1 MPQPDPVIEYAAHT
15 SDIHTLRLE
24 QNADAFRVIFPV
36 KQTWVWI
43 YEFILPLFLAFCK
56 IATAIFIMMALWS
69 TWALRMNTGMNG
81 SSFQKIT
88 WRYSAEIIG
97 ATSLAVAFWIAVA
110 AFNWRR
116 YRKFAREP
124 RLFLVNPQEI
134 IDTRPGWLNM
144 RQRHLPFTEIKDLRL
159 KIYRLHFARNR
170 TIADLII
177 NRTKGFPIR
186 FRLSTTDPTLPSEI
200 ARRIAEATGRPL
212 R

>member
-1 MPQPDPVIEYAAHT
+1 MPEPNRVIEYAAHT
-15 SDIHTLRLE
+15 NDIHTLRLE

-56 IATAIFIMMALWS
+56 IATAIFIVMALGS
-69 TWALRMNTGMNG
+69 TWAFRMNTGMNG
-81 SSFQKIT
+81 SVFEKII
-88 WRYSAEIIG
+88 WRYGAEIIG

-116 YRKFAREP
+116 YRKFAHEP
-124 RLFLVNPQEI
+124 RVFLVNREEI
-134 IDTRPGWLNM
+134 IDRQPGWLNM
-144 RQRHLPFTEIKDLRL
+144 RQRHLAFNEIKDLRL
-159 KIYRLHFARNR
+159 KIYRLHFAWNR

-177 NRTKGFPIR
+177 NRTKGFRIR
-186 FRLSTTDPTLPSEI
+186 LRLSTTDPTLPTEI
-200 ARRIAEATGRPL
+200 ARRIAEAAGRPL